1 VERCSPS
8 PTALSARS
16 TAVASLSVRKI
27 DDEVYERL
35 TARAVEHGVSMGEE
49 ARQIL
54 RRAVAAPERLGQ
66 LALRCF
72 GPAHGFV
79 LELALRSHSE
89 ECGLE
94 IFNPFEA
101 GE

>member
-1 VERCSPS
+1 LEE
-8 PTALSARS
+8 A
-16 TAVASLSVRKI
+16 AVASLSVRKI

-35 TARAVEHGVSMGEE
+35 KVRAAEHGVSMEEE

-72 GPAHGFV
+72 GPAHGV
-79 LELALRSHSE
+79 ELELSSRTPHEPPDL
-89 ECGLE
+89 
-94 IFNPFEA
+94 